1 MNTAETVLPKHNLP
15 KGLIRFILLLLLA
28 QGVRALLA
36 WLLLGLAGLEK
47 NIANPIIFAGM
58 AVIVWLVARPT
69 WQDLALDLR
78 GTSRGTWWLYGAM
91 ALIILMLL
99 AANFL
104 LDHTLWLQNLYSVIL
119 VPIVEEAL
127 FRGLGW
133 GRLQKALPQKWNGL
147 FTWVL
152 SSVLFGLWHLGY
164 ADVILWYTDQPVT
177 LSLLPN
183 VMIWKVLV
191 GGFIGGATGL
201 ARWKF
206 GKLPGAVFV
215 HALFNIFGR

>member
-1 MNTAETVLPKHNLP
+1 MNFWKAFL
-15 KGLIRFILLLLLA
+15 RFLLLLLLA
-28 QGVRALLA
+28 QAARALFA
-36 WLLLGLAGLEK
+36 WLLLGIAGMEK
-47 NIANPIIFAGM
+47 DIANPIIFTLM
-58 AVIVWLVARPT
+58 AAVVFLIARPT

-78 GTSRGTWWLYGAM
+78 GTSKGTWWLYGVM
-91 ALIILMLL
+91 ALIVVMLL
-99 AANFL
+99 AANFM
-104 LDHTLWLQNLYSVIL
+104 LDRSLWLQNLYGVIF

-133 GRLQKALPQKWNGL
+133 GRLQKMLPQKGNGL
-147 FTWVL
+147 LTWIL
-152 SSVLFGLWHLGY
+152 ISVLFGLWHLGY

-191 GGFIGGATGL
+191 GGFIGGAAGL

-215 HALFNIFGR
+215 HAMFNIFGR